1 MMLKQNHNSR
11 RWQHHSHLSLY
22 VLCVLLHVEL
32 KDFEKASILT
42 EVGPKLYNKST
53 TAIGKAVEQIANLH
67 SRKLTTEERAYLYII
82 SSISFT
88 SCFSFSSNTLMSLF
102 FARNLGSGYKTISN
116 GDSNSS
122 GPAAQIHKG
131 IPRNCQGERCAESLC
146 IKNRMI
152 IEYSY

>member
-1 MMLKQNHNSR
+1 MSKQNRNSR
-11 RWQHHSHLSLY
+11 RWQHHSHFSLY
-22 VLCVLLHVEL
+22 VLCVLLHTEL

-53 TAIGKAVEQIANLH
+53 TAKGKAVEQIANLN
-67 SRKLTTEERAYLYII
+67 RKPNTEERAYLYII

-88 SCFSFSSNTLMSLF
+88 SCFNFSSNTLMSLF

-131 IPRNCQGERCAESLC
+131 IKRNCQGERCAESLR
-146 IKNRMI
+146 IKNRLT
-152 IEYSY
+152 IECSY

>member
-1 MMLKQNHNSR
+1 MCFAFSSILNS
-11 RWQHHSHLSLY
+11 
-22 VLCVLLHVEL
+22 

-67 SRKLTTEERAYLYII
+67 RKLTTEERAYLYII

-88 SCFSFSSNTLMSLF
+88 SCFSFSSNTLTSLF

-131 IPRNCQGERCAESLC
+131 ITRNCQGERCAESLC
-146 IKNRMI
+146 IKKQDD
-152 IEYSY
+152 Y